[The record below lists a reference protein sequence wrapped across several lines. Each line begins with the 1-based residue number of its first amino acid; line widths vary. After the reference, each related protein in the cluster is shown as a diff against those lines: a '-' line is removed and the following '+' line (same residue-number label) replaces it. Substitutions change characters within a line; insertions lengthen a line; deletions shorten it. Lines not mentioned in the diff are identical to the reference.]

1 MAGKRS
7 DAVQAAHE
15 RLRERLEGQ
24 LRIVE
29 SFVRAE
35 EQLGA
40 AQTRR
45 GAVEEENQARLEA
58 VQAENRAR
66 VAVADEAIR
75 ARKAERAET
84 LAGLA
89 VVVNND
95 EETATLVSVSPA
107 EVRAARRAVPVER
120 AREVAATAGKRSAA
134 APSTNGARKPA
145 TAPSPK

>member
-1 MAGKRS
+1 MAGRRS

-15 RLRERLEGQ
+15 RLRDRLEGQ

-29 SFVRAE
+29 SFVGAE

-40 AQTRR
+40 AQKRR
-45 GAVEEENQARLEA
+45 RAVEEENQARLEA
-58 VQAENRAR
+58 VQAENRVR
-66 VAVADEAIR
+66 VADADEAIR
-75 ARKAERAET
+75 ARKAERAEA

-95 EETATLVSVSPA
+95 EETAALVNVSPG

-120 AREVAATAGKRSAA
+120 AREVAARAGKAKRGAA
-134 APSTNGARKPA
+134 SSNGARKTA
-145 TAPSPK
+145 TAPTTK

>member
-7 DAVQAAHE
+7 DAIQAAHE

-29 SFVRAE
+29 SFVRAQ
-35 EQLGA
+35 EQLTGA
-40 AQTRR
+40 QKRR
-45 GAVEEENQARLEA
+45 RAVEEENQARLEA
-58 VQAENRAR
+58 LQAENRAR
-66 VAVADEAIR
+66 VSDADEAIR
-75 ARKAERAET
+75 ARKAGRAEA

-95 EETATLVSVSPA
+95 DETATLVNVSPA

-120 AREVAATAGKRSAA
+120 AREVAARAGKRESA
-134 APSTNGARKPA
+134 APSTNGARKRP
-145 TAPSPK
+145 TAPTAK